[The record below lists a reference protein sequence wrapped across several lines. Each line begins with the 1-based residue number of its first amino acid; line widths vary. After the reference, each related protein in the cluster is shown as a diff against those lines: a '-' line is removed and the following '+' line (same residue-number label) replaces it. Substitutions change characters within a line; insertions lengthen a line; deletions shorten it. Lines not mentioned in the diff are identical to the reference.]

1 MKIKLFNNAETL
13 TYNALADMEDF
24 GGLDPQTLKLLVKV
38 VAHSL
43 NQLEESPEL
52 KKLNIKLN

>member
-1 MKIKLFNNAETL
+1 MKVKLFYNAETL
-13 TYNALADMEDF
+13 TFNALADLKEF
-24 GGLDPQTLKLLVKV
+24 KGLDPQILKLMVKV

-43 NQLEESPEL
+43 NQLENTPEL

>member
-1 MKIKLFNNAETL
+1 MKIKLFNNAEALTL
-13 TYNALADMEDF
+13 NALEDLNEF
-24 GGLDPQTLKLLVKV
+24 KGLDPQTLKLMVKV

>member
-1 MKIKLFNNAETL
+1 MKLKLFNNAEALTL
-13 TYNALADMEDF
+13 NALEDLKVF
-24 GGLDPQTLKLLVKV
+24 KGLEPQTLKLLVKV

-43 NQLEESPEL
+43 NQLENTPEL